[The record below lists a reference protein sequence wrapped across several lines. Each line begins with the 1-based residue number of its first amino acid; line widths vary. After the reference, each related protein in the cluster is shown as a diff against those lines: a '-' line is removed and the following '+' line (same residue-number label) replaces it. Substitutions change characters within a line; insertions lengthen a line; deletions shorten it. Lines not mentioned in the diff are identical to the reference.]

1 MVFNSRFV
9 SGEVEDGPKLLVDG
23 ISQVHAGCSVVKEH
37 GLLAVC

>member
-23 ISQVHAGCSVVKEH
+23 IFQLSVGCCVVKEH